1 MHAVT
6 AFFRVG
12 PSQNDH
18 LPALR
23 VALGVAVPLV
33 VLLLINRIDLAVF
46 AVFGAFTGIFGRGD
60 PHGIRL
66 QHQSAAGILLLA
78 AIFAG
83 ILVAEYDAGP
93 WAVVLGSALVGGLG
107 SIAADRLAL
116 RPPGP
121 FFPVFAF
128 AGTASLP
135 STATV
140 TEALGTAVLSVLL
153 SLAIGAAG
161 WLLPRRRSPWSGRRL
176 RVQPASSQLRAN
188 AARYAIAAGVAG
200 AVATLLGIGH
210 NYWAIVSAIV
220 PLAAATRATRLQ
232 RAVHRVLGTVG
243 GLGLT
248 ALLLAVGLVPWQLV
262 LVLIALQFLTEMF
275 VVRHYSLAL
284 VFITPLA
291 LLMSELAAPVAN
303 EGSLI
308 ADRLVETLIGVA
320 VGVVVVLLIRDP
332 REDRT

>member
-1 MHAVT
+1 MT

-33 VLLLINRIDLAVF
+33 VLLLINRIDLAIF

-60 PHGIRL
+60 SHGIRL
-66 QHQSAAGILLLA
+66 QHQSAAAALLLA
-78 AIFAG
+78 AIAAG
-83 ILVAEYDAGP
+83 SLVAEYDAGS
-93 WAVVLGSALVGGLG
+93 WAVVLGSVLVGGLG
-107 SIAADRLAL
+107 SVAADRLAL

-128 AGTASLP
+128 AGTASIP
-135 STATV
+135 SAATV
-140 TEALGTAVLSVLL
+140 AEGLGVAVLSVLL

-161 WLLPRRRSPWSGRRL
+161 WLLPRGRAPWPGPRP
-176 RVQPASSQLRAN
+176 RVQPTSAQVRAN
-188 AARYAIAAGVAG
+188 AVRYAAAAGVAG

-210 NYWAIVSAIV
+210 NYWAILSAIV
-220 PLAAATRATRLQ
+220 PLAAATRATRLE

-248 ALLLAVGLVPWQLV
+248 ALLLAISLVPWQLV
-262 LVLIALQFLTEMF
+262 LVLIVLQFLTEMF
-275 VVRHYSLAL
+275 VIRHYSLAL
-284 VFITPLA
+284 LFITPLA
-291 LLMSELAAPVAN
+291 LLMSQLAAPVADR
-303 EGSLI
+303 GSLL
-308 ADRLVETLIGVA
+308 ADRLLETIIGVA
-320 VGVVVVLLIRDP
+320 VGVVVVLLVRDP
-332 REDRT
+332 QKD